1 MGSGSKKRREH
12 EEDFIASPSDSP
24 SPPSSPSPSR
34 RREQT
39 LSQISLERNRKK
51 LLRKWVSDDIQK
63 LMDGFGSE
71 AANRPKWNP
80 RTQMF
85 DLKESDIPAAEH
97 INQISQKD
105 VGSDILAKRIEVERL
120 AKAAGFYPDK
130 ENRDENME
138 ARLDKIG
145 GSKFE
150 EAENDHR
157 RKRRKSKSGHKKHAR
172 KASDWSESGDDVET
186 TLEETVV
193 GEWGNENSG
202 VEMIDGYE
210 DHKQKDKK
218 KHGEKRGQEEIP
230 EPNQHEPA
238 PSVPELVDLTMSS
251 PEGNIE
257 TKKKRSSLSEKMDAV
272 EKVRKKEWKR
282 QRAERKAAASGA
294 RFEKKVAHAVARFG
308 TDEELLA
315 AKQRM
320 LDQKQ
325 QLSKLEKILQREADE
340 AVVETPKKKKRKIN
354 HDSPE
359 GTPDQ
364 LSARSVYSSNPHKRR
379 DKKRTVTDLVKN
391 GSEDL
396 QASSTFLIPASFLT
410 KGFAKQQAL
419 LGTIL
424 KSSSFKSPNAPE
436 STYNNVGMATN
447 YNHYESAILPRKFS
461 ITSSSTDSSSP
472 ISVKKRGHVATHTPI
487 TPLKLT
493 KPKPPR
499 TRYRPAPLADDSD
512 NENDSPA
519 IITRANNS
527 AGDNDREWEESF
539 SKVVDSLKKT
549 SVSKIKALFNE
560 EGETSG
566 EGESLSKVVNS
577 IKQAA
582 SVKKIRSMFSPG
594 SAAANGA
601 SKRRM
606 SIPSPTVSAKANSEH
621 LQHLQRLQFR
631 AVATCKPN
639 TTVASS
645 GNVKH
650 SQHLQHPPGCTF
662 QLLRIASGHDEAF
675 PVLVKGF
682 RTCSVGKGRV
692 EVTFGKKFE
701 VGEGEVWIVR
711 RGEICIVHNPSSEEA
726 VLHVVALEGV

>member
-1 MGSGSKKRREH
+1 
-12 EEDFIASPSDSP
+12 
-24 SPPSSPSPSR
+24 
-34 RREQT
+34 
-39 LSQISLERNRKK
+39 
-51 LLRKWVSDDIQK
+51 
-63 LMDGFGSE
+63 MDGFGSE

-85 DLKESDIPAAEH
+85 DLKENNIPAAEH
-97 INQISQKD
+97 TNQISQRD
-105 VGSDILAKRIEVERL
+105 AGSDILAKRIEVERL

-138 ARLDKIG
+138 ARLDEIG
-145 GSKFE
+145 GSKLE

-210 DHKQKDKK
+210 DHKQRDKK
-218 KHGEKRGQEEIP
+218 KKHREKRGQEEIP
-230 EPNQHEPA
+230 EPSQHDPA
-238 PSVPELVDLTMSS
+238 PSVPELIDLTMSS
-251 PEGNIE
+251 PEGNIK
-257 TKKKRSSLSEKMDAV
+257 TKKKRRGLYEKMDAV
-272 EKVRKKEWKR
+272 EKARKKEWKR
-282 QRAERKAAASGA
+282 QCAERKAAASGA
-294 RFEKKVAHAVARFG
+294 RFEKKVARAVARFG

-354 HDSPE
+354 HDSSE

-379 DKKRTVTDLVKN
+379 DRKRTVTDLVGN

-396 QASSTFLIPASFLT
+396 QASPTFLIPASFLT

-424 KSSSFKSPNAPE
+424 KSSNFKPPNAPE

-447 YNHYESAILPRKFS
+447 YNHHERAILPRKFS

-472 ISVKKRGHVATHTPI
+472 ISVKKPGHVATRTPI
-487 TPLKLT
+487 TPLKST

-527 AGDNDREWEESF
+527 AGNNDREWEESF
-539 SKVVDSLKKT
+539 CEVVDSLKKI

-582 SVKKIRSMFSPG
+582 SVKKIRFMFSPG
-594 SAAANGA
+594 SAAANGV
-601 SKRRM
+601 SRRRM
-606 SIPSPTVSAKANSEH
+606 SIPSPTVSAKANSE
-621 LQHLQRLQFR
+621 HLQRLQFR

-639 TTVASS
+639 TTVAS
-645 GNVKH
+645 NVDVKH
-650 SQHLQHPPGCTF
+650 SQHLQHPLGCTF
-662 QLLRIASGHDEAF
+662 QLLRIASGHDETF

-692 EVTFGKKFE
+692 EVTFGKTKFE

-711 RGEICIVHNPSSEEA
+711 RGEICVVHNPPSEEA
-726 VLHVVALEGV
+726 VLHVVTVEGV